1 MVLASNSPQ
10 RKTLIKYITE
20 DVTFLSVDTDET
32 FLEELDIY
40 ENVQNV
46 AKNKALAV
54 IEKFGI
60 DNDIVIS
67 TDTIVSSI
75 GEILLK
81 PKDYDDA
88 FNMIKSYNDND
99 TEIISGVCIA
109 IVKNNEVIT
118 KTYSESSFV
127 KFSNITDEKIVEWL
141 KQEDYLGCS
150 GAIKIEKVQN
160 IFDTEIVGSI
170 SNIIG
175 LPLESLSRELNC
187 IDNKYDICD
196 ATTVRL

>member
-10 RKTLIKYITE
+10 RKALIKYITK
-20 DVTFLSVDTDET
+20 DVDFLAVETDEA

-40 ENVQNV
+40 ENVKNV

-60 DNDIVIS
+60 KNDVVVGV
-67 TDTIVSSI
+67 DTIVSSV

-81 PKDYDDA
+81 PNSYDEA
-88 FNMIKSYNDND
+88 YRMIESYNNND

-109 IVKNNEVIT
+109 VVGDGEVNT
-118 KTYSESSFV
+118 KTYFESSFV
-127 KFSNITDEKIVEWL
+127 KFSDVTDEKIKLWL
-141 KQEDYLGCS
+141 AQDDYLGCS

-160 IFDTEIVGSI
+160 IFETKITGSI

-175 LPLESLSRELNC
+175 LPLESLSKELNLL
-187 IDNKYDICD
+187 DKKYSVCD
-196 ATTVRL
+196 GTGISL